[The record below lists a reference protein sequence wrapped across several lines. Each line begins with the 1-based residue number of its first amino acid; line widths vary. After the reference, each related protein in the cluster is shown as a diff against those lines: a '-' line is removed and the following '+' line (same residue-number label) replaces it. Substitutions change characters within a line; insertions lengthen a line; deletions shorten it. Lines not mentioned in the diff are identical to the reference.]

1 MWEKLSVHQVL
12 KDLAQSVCD
21 KYKDR
26 SHQIPKLE
34 KRLAESEENLKTT
47 LNKVE
52 CLRKKETSLC
62 QEKSQLEKGLE
73 SIRLEMVE
81 KLEAANWEKHQ
92 ALLDLKAKYM
102 TEVKAQTQK
111 AFNLGYTSTLEKYK
125 IAVSDVGDDDGEE
138 GEDEE
143 DRGIGNVNEP
153 IPNLSTTTS
162 KAYDST
168 DASKKIILD
177 VVIQVMTSKMLE
189 KY

>member
-1 MWEKLSVHQVL
+1 M
-12 KDLAQSVCD
+12 
-21 KYKDR
+21 
-26 SHQIPKLE
+26 
-34 KRLAESEENLKTT
+34 
-47 LNKVE
+47 
-52 CLRKKETSLC
+52 
-62 QEKSQLEKGLE
+62 
-73 SIRLEMVE
+73 
-81 KLEAANWEKHQ
+81 
-92 ALLDLKAKYM
+92 
-102 TEVKAQTQK
+102 
-111 AFNLGYTSTLEKYK
+111 
-125 IAVSDVGDDDGEE
+125 SDVGDDDGEE